1 MWRANRAWA
10 LRGVWVHRFF
20 SFFSAGIWNRAEG
33 VGIFGGSGRWEV
45 GSERRDEVCGGGG
58 AWMGG
63 LGLDVCVYGFRRDGE
78 KRTKKVEV

>member
-1 MWRANRAWA
+1 MRIA
-10 LRGVWVHRFF
+10 RGRLGGFLGTPLP
-20 SFFSAGIWNRAEG
+20 SFFYPRECGIGPRGLGFRGEG
-33 VGIFGGSGRWEV
+33 GMWEV